1 MSEYLNVEKPFLE
14 KLRQIG
20 WQVIDHGASSIP
32 QDPTKSFRKNFK
44 EVVLEKVFKEALQK
58 INLTN
63 DGKEWLTDKQLDE
76 VFTEISDQIGKSLH
90 EANKAIFNL
99 LLKNTTVDRN
109 ELTGEQS
116 PVVRFIDFENWKENS
131 FIAVN
136 QFRIQ
141 TPGGPR
147 QGIIP
152 DIVLFVNGMPFCV
165 IECKDTDVSEPL
177 SEAEIQIRRYS
188 NRRDDD
194 FGIKEGEERLFH
206 FNLFSIV
213 THGTEARFGT
223 ISADFD
229 YYYNWKD
236 IFPETYKV
244 INPEQYSDEEQTRYA
259 NKSDNISLEDRQEV
273 VIHGMLNKEIMLDVL
288 RHFTLFLEVME
299 GVEVKIVCR
308 YQQYRAVGKILARL
322 RTGKTHK
329 ERSGVVWHTQGSGK
343 SLIMVFF
350 VRKLRSQEDLKDHKI
365 IMVNDRTDLEDQL
378 SNTARLTGEKVTIIK
393 KRKYLRP
400 LLSDNS
406 SNLNMVMVHKFLE
419 EQIRHSKALMKAY
432 IEEGKVPK
440 FKPFEVVNTSE
451 RIIMLIDEAHRTQ
464 GGDMGDN
471 LFSAFPKATKVA
483 FTGTPLLTKRHKIKT
498 HERFGSSTEW
508 IDKYQIKQS
517 VRDRATLDIIYI
529 GKTSKDTIKDKEGLY
544 REFEDVFKERTQ
556 EERLEIQKRYGTM
569 RAYLEN
575 MDRLRKIAADIVDHY
590 TSEIMVNGFKA
601 QVVASS
607 ILAAARYEYLIKEAI
622 AKKIETEE
630 AKTGDDRDEK
640 FIKQL
645 KFLEV
650 CTVVTMQDNNE
661 LGFISQ
667 ARNKAKN
674 LNAVDSFKKD
684 FDHKKPETGVA
695 ILCVCDRLLTGFDA
709 PIEQVMYLDK
719 NTREHDLLQTIA
731 RVNRTKG
738 PKKKHG
744 IVVDYF
750 GVANHLKEALAIYA
764 EEDEKELQE
773 FLEYFRDINKEIP
786 VLESRYNRLI
796 QLFADSGIHKFED
809 FVNQNMEDKKEEFD
823 LAEKCI
829 DLAGE
834 IRFRAQFDTYLK
846 AYFDSL
852 DLLFNVD
859 TVNKHYIPAKRF
871 AYLLMRIR
879 NRYSDETMDLKW
891 AGEKVRKLIDKYLL
905 SLGID
910 SKIPPVSLLS
920 DEFPK
925 ELDKHGKSSKAK
937 ASEMEHAIRRHI
949 KVNMNNDPQ
958 LYTKFNDRLK
968 AILEKYQGNWDF
980 IVDELDSLRTEMKRK
995 NRDVTEGLDAIEDI
1009 FYRNIV
1015 NNAFPKK
1022 NNGTDTTISDDA
1034 VFFGAHEIE
1043 VKNLVIEVVELL
1055 REKLQIP
1062 NFWRR
1067 SSEVKKLEGE
1077 IDDKLDFSGI
1087 KGISNKHERICADIL
1102 SLAEKREHDLKG

>member
-1 MSEYLNVEKPFLE
+1 MSEYSNVEKPFLE
-14 KLRQIG
+14 KLLQIG
-20 WQVIDHGASSIP
+20 WQVIDHGASGIP
-32 QDPTKSFRKNFK
+32 QDPTKSYRKNFK
-44 EVVLEKVFKEALQK
+44 EVVLEKVFKESLQK
-58 INLTN
+58 INRTD
-63 DGKEWLTDKQLDE
+63 DGIEWLTDKQLEE

-109 ELTGEQS
+109 EVTGEQS
-116 PVVRFIDFENWKENS
+116 PVVRFIDFENWEKNS
-131 FIAVN
+131 FIAIN

-194 FGIKEGEERLFH
+194 FGIKEGEERLFY

-244 INPEQYSDEEQTRYA
+244 INPAQYSDEEQARYA
-259 NKSDNISLEDRQEV
+259 NKSDTISPEDRQEV
-273 VIHGMLNKEIMLDVL
+273 VIHGLLNKEIMLDVL
-288 RHFTLFLEVME
+288 RHFTLFLEVKE

-308 YQQYRAVGKILARL
+308 YQQYRAVGKILERL

-343 SLIMVFF
+343 SLIMVFL

-378 SNTARLTGEKVTIIK
+378 SNTASLTGEKVTIIN
-393 KRKYLRP
+393 KRKKLRP
-400 LLSDNS
+400 LLSDDS
-406 SNLNMVMVHKFLE
+406 SNLNMVMVHKFIE

-432 IEEGKVPK
+432 FEEGEVPK
-440 FKPFEVVNTSE
+440 FKPFEVVNRSE
-451 RIIMLIDEAHRTQ
+451 RILMLIDEAHRTQ

-471 LFSAFPKATKVA
+471 LFTAFPKATKVA

-498 HERFGSSTEW
+498 HERFGTSTEW

-544 REFEDVFKERTQ
+544 RDFEDEFKERTQ

-569 RAYLEN
+569 PAYLAN
-575 MDRLRKIAADIVDHY
+575 MDRLRKIAGDIVEHY
-590 TSEIMVNGFKA
+590 TREIMVNGFKA

-630 AKTGDDRDEK
+630 AKTVDERDEK

-684 FDHKKPETGVA
+684 FDYKKPETGVA

-786 VLESRYNRLI
+786 VLEARYNRLI
-796 QLFADSGIHKFED
+796 QLFTDKGIHKFED
-809 FVNQNMEDKKEEFD
+809 FINQNMEDKKEEFD
-823 LAEKCI
+823 LAENCI

-834 IRFRAQFDTYLK
+834 ISFRAQFDTYLK

-859 TVNKHYIPAKRF
+859 TVNKHYIP
-871 AYLLMRIR
+871 LLMRIR
-879 NRYSDETMDLKW
+879 NRYIDETMDLKW

-968 AILEKYQGNWDF
+968 AILEKYKGNWDV
-980 IVDELDSLRTEMKRK
+980 IVHELDSLRTDMKRK
-995 NRDVTEGLDAIEDI
+995 NRDVTEGLDAIEDV

-1022 NNGTDTTISDDA
+1022 NNDTDTKISDDA
-1034 VFFGAHEIE
+1034 VFFGVNEME
-1043 VKNLVIEVVELL
+1043 VKKLVIDIVDLL
-1055 REKLQIP
+1055 REKLHIP
-1062 NFWRR
+1062 NFWKR
-1067 SSEVKKLEGE
+1067 SSEVKKLQGE

-1087 KGISNKHERICADIL
+1087 GGITDKHERICADIL

>member
-1 MSEYLNVEKPFLE
+1 M
-14 KLRQIG
+14 
-20 WQVIDHGASSIP
+20 
-32 QDPTKSFRKNFK
+32 
-44 EVVLEKVFKEALQK
+44 
-58 INLTN
+58 
-63 DGKEWLTDKQLDE
+63 
-76 VFTEISDQIGKSLH
+76 
-90 EANKAIFNL
+90 
-99 LLKNTTVDRN
+99 
-109 ELTGEQS
+109 
-116 PVVRFIDFENWKENS
+116 
-131 FIAVN
+131 
-136 QFRIQ
+136 
-141 TPGGPR
+141 
-147 QGIIP
+147 
-152 DIVLFVNGMPFCV
+152 
-165 IECKDTDVSEPL
+165 

-206 FNLFSIV
+206 FNLFSII
-213 THGTEARFGT
+213 THGSEARFGT

-229 YYYNWKD
+229 YYFNWKD

-244 INPEQYSDEEQTRYA
+244 IIPEQYSAEEDSRYA
-259 NKSDNISLEDRQEV
+259 NRTDKIQPQDRQEV

-288 RHFTLFLEVME
+288 RHFTLFMEVKE
-299 GVEVKIVCR
+299 GFEVKIACR
-308 YQQYRAVGKILARL
+308 YQQYRAVGKILERL
-322 RTGKTHK
+322 RNGNNDR

-343 SLIMVFF
+343 SLTMVFL
-350 VRKLRSQEDLKDHKI
+350 VRKLRSQEDLKDYKI
-365 IMVNDRTDLEDQL
+365 IMINDRTDLEDQL
-378 SNTARLTGEKVTIIK
+378 SKTAMLTGEKVTIVE
-393 KRKYLRP
+393 KRNKLRP

-406 SNLNMVMVHKFLE
+406 SNLTMVMVHKFLE
-419 EQIRHSKALMKAY
+419 EEIQYSKSLMKAY
-432 IEEGKVPK
+432 VEEGAVPE
-440 FKPFEVVNTSE
+440 FKPFEVVNTSD
-451 RIIMLIDEAHRTQ
+451 RILLLIDEAHRTQ

-471 LFSAFPKATKVA
+471 LFSAFPHATRVA
-483 FTGTPLLTKRHKIKT
+483 FTGTPLLTQRHKIKT
-498 HERFGSSTEW
+498 HERFGSSSEW
-508 IDKYQIKQS
+508 IDRYQIKQS

-575 MDRLRKIAADIVDHY
+575 MDRLRKIAEDIVEHY

-607 ILAAARYEYLIKEAI
+607 VLAAARYEYLIKEAI
-622 AKKIETEE
+622 AKKIEKEE
-630 AKTGDDRDEK
+630 AKSDGDRDEE

-661 LGFISQ
+661 PGFISQ
-667 ARNKAKN
+667 VRNKAKN
-674 LNAVDSFKKD
+674 LNAVESFKKD
-684 FDHKKPETGVA
+684 FDFDKPETAVA

-709 PIEQVMYLDK
+709 PVEQAMYLDK
-719 NTREHDLLQTIA
+719 NAREHDLLQTIA
-731 RVNRTKG
+731 RVNRPKG

-750 GVANHLKEALAIYA
+750 GVANHLKKALAIYA

-786 VLESRYNRLI
+786 VMEARYTRLV
-796 QLFADSGIHKFED
+796 QLFADKGIQRFED

-823 LAEKCI
+823 LAEQCI

-846 AYFDSL
+846 AFFDSL

-859 TVNKHYIPAKRF
+859 TADKYYIPAKRF
-871 AYLLMRIR
+871 GYLLMRIR
-879 NRYSDETMDLKW
+879 NRYRDETMDLKW

-920 DEFPK
+920 DKFPK
-925 ELDKHGKSSKAK
+925 ELDKQGKSSKAK
-937 ASEMEHAIRRHI
+937 ASEMEHAMRRHI

-968 AILEKYQGNWDF
+968 AILEKHRGNWDV
-980 IVDELDSLRTEMKRK
+980 IVEELDALRTDMKTK
-995 NRDVTEGLDAIEDI
+995 NQDLVEGLDEIEDV

-1015 NNAFPKK
+1015 HNAFQKEK
-1022 NNGTDTTISDDA
+1022 NTTD
-1034 VFFGAHEIE
+1034 GATREIPDPYEEKEAE
-1043 VKNLVIEVVELL
+1043 VKKLVVEIVKLL
-1055 REKLQIP
+1055 RERLQIP
-1062 NFWRR
+1062 NFWKGRP
-1067 SSEVKKLEGE
+1067 SEVKKLEGE
-1077 IDDKLDFSGI
+1077 IDDLLDFSGI
-1087 KGISNKHERICADIL
+1087 VEIADTRERICADIL
-1102 SLAEKREHDLKG
+1102 SLAQKREYDLKG